1 MKDPYEVL
9 GVKKEASAEEIK
21 KQFRKLALDFHPDR
35 NKDPGAEEKFKEI
48 SAAYEV
54 LGDPQKRQQFDQFGT
69 TVHASSGQG
78 SGIDMEDILRN
89 MGFNMGGFGRG
100 QRNAPQKGDDLQ
112 YPVSIEFLEAALGCD
127 KKIEISFDKE
137 CDDCKGTGAEAGT
150 AFKSCDACKGQGK
163 VVNQQ
168 GFMRM
173 VSTCQKCRGR
183 GKEVLKKCG
192 KCNGRGITN
201 FSEKLKISIPAGGD
215 SGTYVRV
222 SGKGAFGK
230 SGMPRGDLYVV
241 LRVNP
246 HTSFERNNLNI
257 ISQHTI
263 SYVDIILGTSNTVNT
278 IHGNVELKI
287 PAGTQSNSV
296 LRIKGKGIKSSEG
309 QGDHMVVINVGIP
322 KSISEEERALLEQ
335 LKKVGKP

>member
-9 GVKKEASAEEIK
+9 GVKKEANQEEIK

-69 TVHASSGQG
+69 TG
-78 SGIDMEDILRN
+78 SGGGQPGSVNMEDILN
-89 MGFNMGGFGRG
+89 NLGFNFGGFGGRQ
-100 QRNAPQKGDDLQ
+100 QRPQKGDDLQ
-112 YPVSIEFLEAALGCD
+112 YPISIQFLEAALGCE
-127 KKIEISFDKE
+127 KKIELELDKE

-163 VVNQQ
+163 VINQQ

-173 VSTCQKCRGR
+173 VSTCQQCRGK
-183 GKEVLKKCG
+183 GKEVLKKCN
-192 KCNGRGITN
+192 KCSGHGITK

-215 SGTYVRV
+215 NGTYVRV
-222 SGKGAFGK
+222 SGKGAFARNGL
-230 SGMPRGDLYVV
+230 PRGDLYVV

-246 HTSFERNNLNI
+246 HASFERKDLNI

-263 SYVDIILGTSNTVNT
+263 NYIDIILGTINTVNT

-296 LRIKGKGIKSSEG
+296 LRVKGKGIKSSDG
-309 QGDHMVVINVGIP
+309 QGDHLVVINVGIP
-322 KSISEEERALLEQ
+322 KSISEEEKLLLEQ
-335 LKKVGKP
+335 LKKAGKS